1 MKDIIPDKRN
11 LLHLV
16 ELGMNGKVC
25 LPNFQRDFVW
35 SSGEIADLIRSILR
49 GYYVGSLLLLR
60 CDPNEPPFEPIAL
73 RGAQPTHTT
82 LQPEY
87 LVLDGQQRLTSLLY
101 ALYAPEV
108 GLKNSKKPRKFYVD
122 LNLLINEPDDDG
134 LVIDRTETEAAKE
147 KLNTTEGQWRQRK
160 IPVTTLSTSKLF
172 LEWRDGID
180 DWLREND
187 EVGHREFITELR
199 PRWTEAITDFQ
210 TFQVP
215 LIELPQV
222 ADSDHDG
229 VSRICAIFEKLN
241 STGVDLSVYDL
252 LTARLYRK
260 NIKLHTLW
268 EESIKEHDL
277 LESWSDGK
285 ADTHKFG
292 VLVLRTMA
300 LLRNLDP
307 KAKILINLEPKNFEE
322 DWRTAAAAIE
332 RALEII
338 THVSSDG
345 FGVFEKKW
353 MPNYGLLPVLAAL
366 RVKLE
371 ERKLGD
377 DARENVRRWYWASLF
392 LERYSSSVES
402 MSRKDYAEMVRYWDD
417 SQTLPS
423 IFEEA
428 DAQIGAPGFTI
439 RESASSA
446 SSVYCGVFALLAI
459 NNARDW
465 RVGEVITLQDLED
478 HHIFPKSY
486 LAKHGYS
493 SITNKTVINSIL
505 NRTLISDDT
514 NRMIRDNAPAAYVLD
529 ERIFSGPVES
539 LINPHFVDYDALS
552 EMKIAGHETENANVK
567 TAFESFCNLRERAIL
582 IHIREACGVMT

>member
-1 MKDIIPDKRN
+1 MKDIIPDKQK

-49 GYYVGSLLLLR
+49 GYYIGSILLLR
-60 CDPNEPPFEPIAL
+60 CDSNEPPFQPIAL
-73 RGAQPTHTT
+73 RGAQPTYTT

-101 ALYAPEV
+101 ALYAPKL
-108 GLKNSKKPRKFYVD
+108 GIKNSKKPRKFYVD
-122 LNLLINEPDDDG
+122 LNLLINDPEDDA
-134 LVIDRTETEAAKE
+134 LVVDRTETEASKE
-147 KLNTTEGQWRQRK
+147 HLDTTEGQWRQRK

-172 LEWRDGID
+172 LDWRDGID
-180 DWLREND
+180 DWLHDND
-187 EVGHREFITELR
+187 EVGHREFKTELR
-199 PRWTEAITDFQ
+199 PKWTEAITDFQ
-210 TFQVP
+210 SFQVP
-215 LIELPQV
+215 LIEFPQV
-222 ADSDHDG
+222 ADNDQDG

-252 LTARLYRK
+252 LTARLYRR

-307 KAKILINLEPKNFEE
+307 KVKILINLEPNNFEE
-322 DWRTAAAAIE
+322 DWRTAAAAID
-332 RALEII
+332 RALELV
-338 THVSSDG
+338 THVSHDG

-366 RVKLE
+366 RAKLE

-377 DARENVRRWYWASLF
+377 AARKDLRHWYWSSLF

-402 MSRKDYAEMVRYWDD
+402 MSRKDYAEMIRYWDD
-417 SQTLPS
+417 DQTRPS
-423 IFEEA
+423 VFDEA
-428 DAQIGAPGFTI
+428 DTLIGAPGYTI
-439 RESASSA
+439 KDRASTASSI
-446 SSVYCGVFALLAI
+446 YCGVFALLAI
-459 NNARDW
+459 NDARDW
-465 RVGEVITLQDLED
+465 REGEGITLQELED

-486 LAKHGYS
+486 LSKRGYS
-493 SITNKTVINSIL
+493 STADKTIINSIL
-505 NRTLISDDT
+505 NRTLISDHT
-514 NRMIRDNAPAAYVLD
+514 NRMIRDSAPATYVLD
-529 ERIFSGPVES
+529 KRIFRGPVDS
-539 LINPHFVDYDALS
+539 LIEPHFVDYDALS
-552 EMKIAGHETENANVK
+552 EMKNAGPETANADVK
-567 TAFESFCNLRERAIL
+567 KAFESFCQLREKAIL
-582 IHIREACGVMT
+582 IQIRKACGVRT